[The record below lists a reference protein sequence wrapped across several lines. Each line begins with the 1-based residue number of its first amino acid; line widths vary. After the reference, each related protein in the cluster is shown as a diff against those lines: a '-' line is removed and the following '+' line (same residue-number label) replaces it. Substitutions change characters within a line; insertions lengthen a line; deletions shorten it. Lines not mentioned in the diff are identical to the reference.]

1 MSTKT
6 ILSSIAG
13 LSLIAVS
20 ALGNAATTN
29 PLSPS
34 FQKYEVTI
42 AAPVSTNA
50 MRYVD
55 VANPLAPTF
64 TRFGD
69 NSKWITTT
77 LRADQ
82 LYRDTANPLHPS
94 FKRI

>member
-1 MSTKT
+1 MRTKL
-6 ILSSIAG
+6 ILSSIAAM
-13 LSLIAVS
+13 SLIAVS

-42 AAPVSTNA
+42 TAPDSSNA
-50 MRYVD
+50 VRYVD
-55 VANPLAPTF
+55 AANPLTPTF
-64 TRFGD
+64 ARSGD
-69 NSKWITTT
+69 NSKWDTTT

-82 LYRDTANPLHPS
+82 LYRDTANPLHPG